1 MSETAVEETGETE
14 VSGDA
19 ADTLPDVVG
28 RAQPEA
34 ADERKTLDRIPK
46 GTDRDEGSNEKKD
59 SGQSGEDTKGYAVVL
74 KTVSKH
80 YGDKVNV
87 VMALNRVNL
96 KLKRG
101 TRSAVMGPSGSGKST
116 LINMIGS
123 LDVPTDGEVIIDGI
137 NLENMTARELTQY
150 RREKVGFVFQ
160 TFNLLPNLTA
170 LENVELPMEFLGKGK
185 EERLERAERLLK
197 SVKMERRTTH
207 LPGDLSGGEKQRVA
221 IARALANKP
230 SIILADEPTGNLD
243 SKSGKAII
251 ELLKGLAKSRNKTLI
266 IVTHDQ
272 KIAEMTDRIITI
284 EDGEIT
290 EIRDVG
296 DTNTKLTITRDLD
309 LPRHLVDKLFSAGY
323 DDLEK
328 ILDISEAELMVK
340 NFKKKDKKLIMDQ
353 ISKYKRDVG
362 GNICPRCSKEIPIK
376 GVKFC
381 PFCSAE
387 L

>member
-1 MSETAVEETGETE
+1 MSETAVEGTGITNTLSDMPETGKQN
-14 VSGDA
+14 DA
-19 ADTLPDVVG
+19 SKQDG
-28 RAQPEA
+28 
-34 ADERKTLDRIPK
+34 
-46 GTDRDEGSNEKKD
+46 KKD
-59 SGQSGEDTKGYAVVL
+59 EKENVVVL
-74 KTVSKH
+74 RNVSKH
-80 YGDKVNV
+80 YGDKVNTV
-87 VMALNRVNL
+87 LALKMVNL

-101 TRSAVMGPSGSGKST
+101 TISAVMGPSGSGKST

-123 LDVPTDGEVIIDGI
+123 LDVPTDGEVIIDGSK
-137 NLENMTARELTQY
+137 LENMAARELTRY

-170 LENVELPMEFLGKGK
+170 LENVELPMEFLGKSK
-185 EERLERAERLLK
+185 EERQERAERLLK
-197 SVKMERRTTH
+197 AVKMERRTTH

-251 ELLKGLAKSRNKTLI
+251 ELLKGLARSRNKTLI

-272 KIAEMTDRIITI
+272 KIAEMTDRIIII
-284 EDGEIT
+284 EDGKIT
-290 EIRDVG
+290 DIRDVG
-296 DTNTKLTITRDLD
+296 DTNTKLTIARDLD
-309 LPRHLVDKLFSAGY
+309 LPHHLVNKLFSAGY
-323 DDLEK
+323 DELEK
-328 ILDISEAELMVK
+328 MLKISEAELMVK
-340 NFKKKDKKLIMDQ
+340 NFKKKDKKLIMGRIGQ
-353 ISKYKRDVG
+353 YRRDVG
-362 GNICPRCSKEIPIK
+362 GVVCPRCSKEIPIK